1 LTEGVVRLGVGTIGH
16 GPDRVRVC
24 QVEQGLLGSSA
35 SLHVETIDDKR
46 RRQKTAQRS
55 RLLIVVLMDAK
66 GLPVLHK
73 KNEPKAV
80 FLLQTCIYTGGRS
93 HSSPS
98 QYESLRVISVTSH
111 DESHVVIQW

>member
-1 LTEGVVRLGVGTIGH
+1 MDQIGVRG
-16 GPDRVRVC
+16 C
-24 QVEQGLLGSSA
+24 QVEQGLLGNSV

-46 RRQKTAQRS
+46 RRQKTVQRS
-55 RLLIVVLMDAK
+55 RLLIAVQMDAR

-73 KNEPKAV
+73 KNEPQAV
-80 FLLQTCIYTGGRS
+80 SLLRMCIYTGGMS

-98 QYESLRVISVTSH
+98 QYESLRVIGIASH

>member
-1 LTEGVVRLGVGTIGH
+1 
-16 GPDRVRVC
+16 VRVC
-24 QVEQGLLGSSA
+24 QVERGLLGSSA

-46 RRQKTAQRS
+46 RRQKTVQRS
-55 RLLIVVLMDAK
+55 RLLVAVLMDAK

-80 FLLQTCIYTGGRS
+80 FLLRACIYTGDMS
-93 HSSPS
+93 HSGSS
-98 QYESLRVISVTSH
+98 QYESLRVIGVMSH

>member
-1 LTEGVVRLGVGTIGH
+1 
-16 GPDRVRVC
+16 
-24 QVEQGLLGSSA
+24 
-35 SLHVETIDDKR
+35 VETIDDKR

-55 RLLIVVLMDAK
+55 RLLIAVLMDAE

-80 FLLQTCIYTGGRS
+80 FLLRTCIYTGGVS
-93 HSSPS
+93 HSSSS
-98 QYESLRVISVTSH
+98 QYESLRVIDVMSH

>member
-1 LTEGVVRLGVGTIGH
+1 MYQIG
-16 GPDRVRVC
+16 VRVC
-24 QVEQGLLGSSA
+24 QVKQGLLGSSV
-35 SLHVETIDDKR
+35 SLHVATIDDKR

-55 RLLIVVLMDAK
+55 RLLIAVLMDAK

-80 FLLQTCIYTGGRS
+80 FLLWTCIYTGGMS
-93 HSSPS
+93 HGSSS
-98 QYESLRVISVTSH
+98 QYESLGVIGVVSH